1 MIDYELKKIKEIFAR
16 LFVVAVHNKMNL
28 YSFTTALEKSV
39 VVNAIEK
46 DEYTNFLDE
55 SIDTLFF
62 SFTGIHFFDEGFG
75 YYNDAYWC
83 GVCYFELFYEIKKSF
98 SYLFLKLPL
107 EKMLEMYKVY
117 HEMDFSQLVEQFRI
131 IEKET
136 TILRLLCKSKGCTLK
151 KISEKT
157 MININTL
164 VRYNS
169 SDELLYKGSFQNIM
183 KLVKYFDVPINLF
196 VEEINN
202 N

>member
-1 MIDYELKKIKEIFAR
+1 
-16 LFVVAVHNKMNL
+16 
-28 YSFTTALEKSV
+28 
-39 VVNAIEK
+39 
-46 DEYTNFLDE
+46 
-55 SIDTLFF
+55 
-62 SFTGIHFFDEGFG
+62 
-75 YYNDAYWC
+75 
-83 GVCYFELFYEIKKSF
+83 
-98 SYLFLKLPL
+98 
-107 EKMLEMYKVY
+107 
-117 HEMDFSQLVEQFRI
+117 MDFSQLVEQFRI

-183 KLVKYFDVPINLF
+183 KLVKYFDVQINLF